1 MTSSNHN
8 LQFKLVKNATFGTT
22 LSYATDSS
30 VDYSVTDSA
39 VTNQGTVLL
48 SGYVVNKGEA
58 RGFNMDELIKYQLS
72 RTSTADVYS
81 IIVTS
86 DTNNSNAA
94 GNMSW
99 MEPLRG

>member
-1 MTSSNHN
+1 
-8 LQFKLVKNATFGTT
+8 
-22 LSYATDSS
+22 
-30 VDYSVTDSA
+30 
-39 VTNQGTVLL
+39 
-48 SGYVVNKGEA
+48 
-58 RGFNMDELIKYQLS
+58 MDELIKYQLS